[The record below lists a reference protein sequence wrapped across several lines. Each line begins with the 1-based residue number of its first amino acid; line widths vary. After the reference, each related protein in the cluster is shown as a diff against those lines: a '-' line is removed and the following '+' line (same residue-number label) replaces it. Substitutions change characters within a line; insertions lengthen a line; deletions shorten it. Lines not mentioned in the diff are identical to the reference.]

1 DAMALRFNEL
11 PWYVQ
16 TFIYVLVAVGIFAAG
31 EMLDFSPVKQA
42 LNDKAAKEQTYQ
54 TLVAEVSRLQ
64 AVKQQ
69 HEVFRARLQAQ
80 EEQLA
85 RLRTLVPEEKQTDEF
100 MRLLQ
105 ASAINTQV
113 AVRRVTSRD
122 PVTKEFYAEL
132 PFEVELDG
140 AYYSVL
146 EFYKRIGS
154 TTRIINAGGLK
165 FAGVDAGARS
175 TKYEYAPGTTVGGTC
190 IITTYYTPSEA
201 EVAAAA
207 PPAKGGAKA
216 RPAKAAPA
224 KAPAKK

>member
-1 DAMALRFNEL
+1 MALRFNEL

-31 EMLDFSPVKQA
+31 EYLEFSPVRA
-42 LNDKAAKEQTYQ
+42 AANDKAAKEETYQ
-54 TLVAEVSRLQ
+54 RLVAETEKLR

-105 ASAINTQV
+105 SSATNTQV
-113 AVRRVTSRD
+113 AIRRITSRD
-122 PVTKEFYAEL
+122 AVTKEFYAEL

-140 AYYSVL
+140 AYYALL

-165 FAGVDAGARS
+165 FSGVEPGGRGAR
-175 TKYEYAPGTTVGGTC
+175 YEYAPGTTVGGTC
-190 IITTYYTPSEA
+190 IVTTYYTPSEA

-207 PPAKGGAKA
+207 PPAKGAPKA
-216 RPAKAAPA
+216 RAPKPP
-224 KAPAKK
+224 KAPKK